1 MQFLD
6 PRNDVAFKKIF
17 GSEEHKEI
25 TISFLNSMLGFTG
38 DHLIVDVQFMN
49 TEQHPMILS
58 EKKENILD
66 VLCTDQRGH
75 KYIIEMQVEKVKE
88 FGKRMVYYGA
98 KTYALQL
105 GRSAPYH
112 KLAPVIVIAILD
124 FVMFPE
130 KKGHKSIHRI
140 LDEETY
146 ECNLPELTFVF
157 VELKKFKKQE
167 HELLSV
173 EDKWIYFI
181 KEINHQDHVPAP
193 LATQEFGQAC
203 RIAERITWSEPELN
217 AYDDAFVKA
226 TDQQTSLELA
236 TEKGIEKGQA
246 KIIITMLSNG
256 LDIETIASLTGVSLE
271 HITEIKNNY
280 KIKRT

>member
-17 GSEEHKEI
+17 GSEEHKGI
-25 TISFLNSMLGFTG
+25 TISFLNSMLGITG
-38 DHLIVDVQFMN
+38 EHVIVDVQFMN
-49 TEQHPMILS
+49 TEQHPMILR

-75 KYIIEMQVEKVKE
+75 KYIVEMQVEKVKE

-124 FVMFPE
+124 FVLFPD
-130 KKGHKSIHRI
+130 KKSYKSIHRI
-140 LDEETY
+140 LDQETH

-157 VELKKFKKQE
+157 VELKKFKKE
-167 HELLSV
+167 EYELLSV

-181 KEINHQDHVPAP
+181 KEINHQDHVPAA

-203 RIAERITWSEPELN
+203 HIAERITWSEPELN
-217 AYDDAFVKA
+217 AYDDAFVRA

-246 KIIITMLSNG
+246 KIIETMLANG
-256 LDIETIASLTGVSLE
+256 LDSKSISSLTGISAE
-271 HITEIKNNY
+271 HIAEIKNKHKN
-280 KIKRT
+280 